1 MPEYLKGSSG
11 WIYFRTAVKAAFSKA
26 RLTIDKKRYLQKI
39 KAEQRRMEALADSLQ
54 GGEGAQD
61 VADML
66 SEYLCNGPEAFEDR
80 LKDSD

>member
-1 MPEYLKGSSG
+1 MDLFQNGGQSSIQQSETHYRQEKVPAKNQG
-11 WIYFRTAVKAAFSKA
+11 RAAAYGGACRFA
-26 RLTIDKKRYLQKI
+26 P
-39 KAEQRRMEALADSLQ
+39 